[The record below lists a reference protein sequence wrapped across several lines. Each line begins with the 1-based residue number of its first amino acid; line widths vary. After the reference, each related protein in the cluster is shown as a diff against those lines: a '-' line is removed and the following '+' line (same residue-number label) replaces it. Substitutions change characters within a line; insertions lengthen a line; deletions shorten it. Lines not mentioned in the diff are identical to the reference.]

1 MIFTVYADK
10 AEEVSKR
17 LDKLAKKA
25 TRYNVPFSYTVSD
38 EHPETVNVF
47 DDFSHK
53 AGSYKVAAVDFD
65 IACKELIKA
74 NGWTVLA
81 KVEHGDKGNVV
92 SCFGKQKARS
102 EWFTATP
109 HCDHCNTNRRRAV
122 TFFIENAEGDT
133 RQVGRACLHDYTG
146 INPATAALWAEVR
159 DLFPEDLDCSM
170 TDWNTRRGAQMF
182 EVRQILACAY
192 DAIQEY
198 GYRKSDEQ
206 DSTREVV
213 LDKLRE
219 QVAAS
224 DKAMSQAELI
234 NSWLL
239 GIDFDSASDLERNCS
254 VFAKGEY
261 VTAKQVGRL
270 AYMPLAYE
278 HYMERKARKEQRA
291 NAENT
296 SAYVGEVGTR
306 LTLDLTAAV
315 LLT

>member
-1 MIFTVYADK
+1 
-10 AEEVSKR
+10 
-17 LDKLAKKA
+17 
-25 TRYNVPFSYTVSD
+25 
-38 EHPETVNVF
+38 
-47 DDFSHK
+47 
-53 AGSYKVAAVDFD
+53 
-65 IACKELIKA
+65 
-74 NGWTVLA
+74 
-81 KVEHGDKGNVV
+81 
-92 SCFGKQKARS
+92 
-102 EWFTATP
+102 
-109 HCDHCNTNRRRAV
+109 
-122 TFFIENAEGDT
+122 
-133 RQVGRACLHDYTG
+133 
-146 INPATAALWAEVR
+146 
-159 DLFPEDLDCSM
+159 
-170 TDWNTRRGAQMF
+170 MF

-270 AYMPLAYE
+270 AYMPLA
-278 HYMERKARKEQRA
+278 
-291 NAENT
+291 
-296 SAYVGEVGTR
+296 
-306 LTLDLTAAV
+306 
-315 LLT
+315 

>member
-1 MIFTVYADK
+1 
-10 AEEVSKR
+10 
-17 LDKLAKKA
+17 
-25 TRYNVPFSYTVSD
+25 
-38 EHPETVNVF
+38 
-47 DDFSHK
+47 
-53 AGSYKVAAVDFD
+53 
-65 IACKELIKA
+65 
-74 NGWTVLA
+74 
-81 KVEHGDKGNVV
+81 
-92 SCFGKQKARS
+92 
-102 EWFTATP
+102 
-109 HCDHCNTNRRRAV
+109 
-122 TFFIENAEGDT
+122 
-133 RQVGRACLHDYTG
+133 
-146 INPATAALWAEVR
+146 
-159 DLFPEDLDCSM
+159 M

-198 GYRKSDEQ
+198 DYRKSDEQ

-291 NAENT
+291 NTENT

-315 LLT
+315 LLTSWYNDFGTTYLYKFADEAGNVFIWYASRPIELQERMTLKATIKAHNERNGVKQTVLTRCKVVA